1 MRVGVFGIQD
11 ILVPMSIKSPVDPAA
26 SVLDAIEC
34 FSTGLI
40 QMKATLNK
48 PVMFAVLQKTAEL
61 IYNMKGRLI
70 LSGMG
75 KSGHVA
81 RKLAAT
87 LSSTGTPAHFVHA
100 AEASHGDLGMI
111 QGDDV
116 LMLLSWSG
124 ETGELSDIIAYATR
138 FNVPIVAITGKADG
152 TLARQARH
160 TIVLPTA
167 KEACPHNLAP
177 TTSTLMQMAMG
188 DALAITLLKM
198 RGFSEENFH
207 NFHPGGKLGAMLE
220 PISKFMFSKDK
231 LPLLDQSVPIFEVI
245 AEISNKGFGIVG
257 LLGRTGNLCGVIT
270 DGDIRRY
277 LEKNASGSM
286 QDVMWSTCAEDIMS
300 PSSITLK
307 PESLGARSLN
317 TLQTHEISAVF
328 VVHKNIPIGL
338 ITVLQL
344 LQRGVA

>member
-1 MRVGVFGIQD
+1 MN
-11 ILVPMSIKSPVDPAA
+11 IKSSVDPAA

-34 FSTGLI
+34 FSTGLV
-40 QMKATLNK
+40 QMKAILNK
-48 PVMFAVLQKTAEL
+48 PIMYAVLQKTAEL
-61 IYNMKGRLI
+61 IYHMKGRLI
-70 LSGMG
+70 LSGIG

-87 LSSTGTPAHFVHA
+87 LSSTGTPAYFVHA

-111 QGDDV
+111 QSDDV

-138 FNVPIVAITGKADG
+138 FDVPIVAITSKADG
-152 TLARQARH
+152 TLGRRAQH

-188 DALAITLLKM
+188 DALAVTLLKM
-198 RGFSEENFH
+198 RGFSEGNFH
-207 NFHPGGKLGAMLE
+207 NLHPGGKLGAMLE
-220 PISKFMFSKDK
+220 PVSKFMFSEDQ

-257 LLGRTGNLCGVIT
+257 LLDCTGKLCGVIT

-286 QDVMWSTCAEDIMS
+286 QDVMWSTCATDIMS
-300 PSSITLK
+300 PAPIILK
-307 PESLGARSLN
+307 PESLGARSLHI
-317 TLQTHEISAVF
+317 LQTHEISAAF
-328 VVHKNIPIGL
+328 VMQKNIPIGL